1 MKIGIILGST
11 REGRVGEQVAQ
22 WVAALANQRDSAAS
36 YELID
41 LLHYD
46 LPFFTGA
53 VPPRAA
59 KKQYD
64 DARVA
69 KWSEKIDSF
78 GGFVFVTP
86 EYNQCP
92 PAPFKNA
99 FDTLGEEWSDKGI
112 ALVGYG
118 YHGGL
123 NSMETWRQ
131 IVSGFTK
138 NVAEKQVSF
147 NLGKELKDGKFI
159 PAQGQESSVHEVLDE
174 LEALLK

>member
-78 GGFVFVTP
+78 DGFVFVTP
-86 EYNQCP
+86 RIQP
-92 PAPFKNA
+92 VPAC
-99 FDTLGEEWSDKGI
+99 S
-112 ALVGYG
+112 V
-118 YHGGL
+118 
-123 NSMETWRQ
+123 
-131 IVSGFTK
+131 
-138 NVAEKQVSF
+138 
-147 NLGKELKDGKFI
+147 
-159 PAQGQESSVHEVLDE
+159 QERL
-174 LEALLK
+174 